1 MDDNNRNPDAGT
13 PEKGGPFPATEFFDG
28 LPDPDLQAFASAAEK
43 RNYTKGD
50 YIFAQENKATHFFI
64 VKSGW
69 VRLYRTTPDGQEATA
84 GVLTTGAV
92 LGENAV
98 FENAYQYS
106 AQAIESAEVSAIPVS
121 LFRERMAQSPNLMLR
136 VTQELARKL
145 ESAQLQIEHS
155 TLKTAL
161 QRVGCLLL
169 RLSANITGPGGVFT
183 FPYDKK
189 IAAQQ
194 LGMQRETFSRG
205 LSGLRPVGVTVKG
218 SEIGVDNFQR
228 LTDYV
233 CKGCSAYPDKCPGP
247 RVDASGRKMP
257 LYKKLYF
264 FVGGVLCDTYG
275 GLLQIF

>member
-1 MDDNNRNPDAGT
+1 MDDNNRNPDAGA

-28 LPDPDLQAFASAAEK
+28 LPESDLQALASAAEK
-43 RNYTKGD
+43 KHYAKGD
-50 YIFAQENKATHFFI
+50 YIFAQENNATHFFI
-64 VKSGW
+64 VNSGW

-92 LGENAV
+92 VGENAV

-106 AQAIESAEVSAIPVS
+106 AQAIEATEVSAIPVG
-121 LFRERMAQSPNLMLR
+121 LFRERMTRSPNMMLR
-136 VTQELARKL
+136 VTQEVARKL
-145 ESAQLQIEHS
+145 ESAQLQIEHT

-194 LGMQRETFSRG
+194 LGMQRETF
-205 LSGLRPVGVTVKG
+205 
-218 SEIGVDNFQR
+218 
-228 LTDYV
+228 
-233 CKGCSAYPDKCPGP
+233 
-247 RVDASGRKMP
+247 
-257 LYKKLYF
+257 
-264 FVGGVLCDTYG
+264 
-275 GLLQIF
+275 

>member
-1 MDDNNRNPDAGT
+1 MDDSNGNPDAGFT
-13 PEKGGPFPATEFFDG
+13 GKAGPFPATEFFDS
-28 LPDPDLQAFASAAEK
+28 LPEPDLQAFASAAEK
-43 RNYTKGD
+43 RRYAKGD
-50 YIFAQENKATHFFI
+50 YIFAQENNATHFFI
-64 VKSGW
+64 VTSGW
-69 VRLYRTTPDGQEATA
+69 VRLYRTTPDGREATA

-92 LGENAV
+92 IGENAV
-98 FENAYQYS
+98 FEGAHQYS
-106 AQAIESAEVSAIPVS
+106 AQAIEAAEVSAIPVS
-121 LFRERMAQSPNLMLR
+121 LFRERMKESPNLMLR

-155 TLKTAL
+155 TLKSAL

-169 RLSANITGPGGVFT
+169 RLSANITGVGGSFN

-218 SEIGVDNFQR
+218 GEIGVDNFQR

-247 RVDASGRKMP
+247 RTDTTGQKRP

-264 FVGGVLCDTYG
+264 FFGSAMCDLYG
-275 GLLQIF
+275 GLLQHF